1 MGKKILSIIFCGL
14 ITLNLVGCDSVK
26 NLLGKKENDKKVVA
40 EQDIPTKPA
49 EKLILNFD
57 SAAKVSE
64 AFTDSGVVIE
74 EAVVMTDDFIET
86 INNMVKLLD
95 YKYEY
100 SSKSDSFKANNDG
113 SKSMFFEIV
122 RNKEYT
128 SKNFFNQDRISLI
141 QNELKINTDGKTN
154 MFFSVTFK
162 DMDEESKLQLS
173 KRDKLLLQAIW
184 PKVNLDELQTAIDES
199 YKKEIEN
206 SNGIIDIPVTSGS
219 EKVEISVYPIVT
231 NGMREIN
238 VMFNMNM

>member
-14 ITLNLVGCDSVK
+14 ITLNLVGCDSIK
-26 NLLGKKENDKKVVA
+26 NLFEKKEEEKKVVA
-40 EQDIPTKPA
+40 EPDIPTKPA
-49 EKLILNFD
+49 EKLILSFD
-57 SAAKVSE
+57 SATKVPE
-64 AFTDSGVVIE
+64 TFADSGIVIE
-74 EAVVMTDDFIET
+74 EAVVMTDDFIAT

-122 RNKEYT
+122 RNKEYK
-128 SKNFFNQDRISLI
+128 SKNFFNQDKISLI
-141 QNELKINTDGKTN
+141 QNELKIDSTGKTN
-154 MFFSVTFK
+154 MFFSVTFN
-162 DMDEESKLQLS
+162 DMDEESNIQLS
-173 KRDKLLLQAIW
+173 KRDKSLLQAIW

-199 YKKEIEN
+199 YKKEAEN

-219 EKVEISVYPIVT
+219 EKVEISVYPVVT

-238 VMFNMNM
+238 IMFNMTM